1 MKKKIVSIML
11 ALTLTVPMVACA
23 GQNDVTTTQQV
34 QEEVKEEGQEEVQD
48 TTQVRSSEIKIE
60 GASYIELSD
69 EEILLMVIVSLAIQK
84 QKFM

>member
-1 MKKKIVSIML
+1 MKKKVVSLML
-11 ALTLTVPMVACA
+11 ALTLAVPMTAC
-23 GQNDVTTTQQV
+23 GSQNSVNTTEQV